1 MQEYYKRI
9 DMRGIPPL
17 IISLT
22 SLVFLITLVPQASAL
37 GVEGVIFE
45 AEASPGQHIIHEMT
59 VSLKEDEAP
68 LDLQVEVQDWGQALD
83 GINQKLEEGT
93 KAAYSAKGFLNV
105 SPSSFHLL
113 PGGSQKVMVG
123 GDIPPDIGSGGRY
136 ALIGIIYSLIPE
148 ADEESSEGNVGLAV
162 AINALVRLTI
172 SGTELIKRGDIT
184 DLRIDEPISGRER
197 NLSLIF
203 KNTGNYHFKA
213 AAKAS
218 LKDSEGAVLAEA
230 SSPLSS
236 SIIPDAS
243 RLFEISLKPKKDI
256 EPKNCRINATVVT
269 EDGTLLAAKEVN
281 LVE

>member
-1 MQEYYKRI
+1 
-9 DMRGIPPL
+9 MREILPL
-17 IISLT
+17 IISLA

-45 AEASPGQHIIHEMT
+45 AEASPGQHVSHEMT

-93 KAAYSAKGFLNV
+93 PAAYSAKGFLNV

-113 PGGSQKVMVG
+113 PGGAQKVMVE
-123 GDIPPDIGSGGRY
+123 GDIPSDVGSGGRY
-136 ALIGIIYSLIPE
+136 ALIGIYSLIPE

-172 SGTELIKRGDIT
+172 SGTELIKRGEIT
-184 DLRIDEPISGRER
+184 DLKIDKPVSGRER

-213 AAKAS
+213 VAKAS
-218 LKDSEGAVLAEA
+218 LKDNEGDVLAEA
-230 SSPLSS
+230 TTPPSSN
-236 SIIPDAS
+236 IIPDAS
-243 RLFEISLKPKKDI
+243 RLFEISLKPERDF
-256 EPKNCRINATVVT
+256 EPKNCRINAIVET
-269 EDGTLLAAKEVN
+269 EEGALLAAKEVN
-281 LVE
+281 LAE